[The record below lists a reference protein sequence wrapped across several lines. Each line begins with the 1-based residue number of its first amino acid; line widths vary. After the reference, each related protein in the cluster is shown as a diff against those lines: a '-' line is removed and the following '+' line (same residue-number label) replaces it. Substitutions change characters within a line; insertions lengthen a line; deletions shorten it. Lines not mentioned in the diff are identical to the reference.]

1 MENETVLKV
10 RNLSVGFKRDASVTD
25 VVKSVDLTLKKG
37 EILGIV
43 GESGCGKSVTSMA
56 LMGLLPNTSLVRGEI
71 LYKDKD
77 LLKQS
82 EVSLRKIRGNEIAMI
97 FQEPM
102 TSLNPLLK
110 IGEQLTE
117 ACRVH
122 TKCSKKEAREQAVKM
137 LGLVGMPRP
146 ESLLGEYPHQLSGGM
161 RQRVMIAMA
170 MICNPGVLIADEPT
184 TALDVTIQSQILA
197 LMKDLNKKLN
207 TSILLITHDLGV
219 VAQVCDRVAVMYA
232 GQIAEEGDVE
242 SIFSS
247 PKHPYTRGLLQSVP
261 DIRTKKEKLFSI
273 KGQVPK
279 PGSIQR
285 GCAYA
290 NRCEFVQPLCQEEG
304 PDLTVSGGQ
313 KVRCW
318 LYKEEG
324 ALIES
329 AIARD

>member
-1 MENETVLKV
+1 MNREKVLEV
-10 RNLSVGFKRDASVTD
+10 RNLSVGFTREKTVID
-25 VVKSVDLTLKKG
+25 VVKSVDLTLNKG
-37 EILGIV
+37 EILGVV

-56 LMGLLPNTSLVRGEI
+56 LMGLLPNTSSVRGEI
-71 LYKDKD
+71 LYKQKD
-77 LLKQS
+77 LLKERES
-82 EVSLRKIRGNEIAMI
+82 SLRKIRGNELAMI

-110 IGEQLTE
+110 IGEQLME
-117 ACRVH
+117 ACRIH

-170 MICNPGVLIADEPT
+170 MICNPEVLIADEPT

-219 VAQVCDRVAVMYA
+219 VAQICDRIAVMYA
-232 GQIAEEGDVE
+232 GQVVE
-242 SIFSS
+242 TGSVEAIFANA
-247 PKHPYTRGLLQSVP
+247 KHPYTRGLLQSVP
-261 DIRTKKEKLFSI
+261 DIRVKKERLFSI

-279 PGSIQR
+279 PGSIRQ
-285 GCAYA
+285 GCSYA
-290 NRCEFVQPLCQEEG
+290 NRCEFVQPLCIESG
-304 PDLTVSGGQ
+304 PGLKVYGEQ
-313 KVRCW
+313 QVRCW
-318 LYKEEG
+318 LYEEEG
-324 ALIES
+324 ALVES